1 VNAGGIT
8 YRVPTHSDLEWLE
21 DQAHVSLARD
31 GEGMVAEVNGQRAAV
46 VVAERW
52 SETAAWIHLAISD
65 PKVCAGR
72 ALFRRV
78 CDYVFEDG
86 GRRYILST
94 TSSLNTRSLKLQQ
107 ALGLAEIG
115 RIPDGFG
122 DGDDIVIMR
131 LKATDWYA
139 KRKH

>member
-1 VNAGGIT
+1 MIT
-8 YRVPTHSDLEWLE
+8 YRVPNRDDIDWLAE
-21 DQAHVSLARD
+21 QAHVALASD

-52 SETAAWIHLAISD
+52 SDNAAWIHLAIAD
-65 PKVCAGR
+65 PKACHGR

-78 CDYVFEDG
+78 CDYVFKDG

-107 ALGLAEIG
+107 ALGLVEIG
-115 RIPDGFG
+115 RVPDGFG

-131 LKATDWYA
+131 LAATDWYA
-139 KRKH
+139 KQAH